1 MFVQLHSQV
10 KTRAR
15 VGHSCSCPA
24 QIAAMKPTLEDL
36 NAAAALDYS
45 MMTDMCQAFTA
56 GMMDVLEQPLPE
68 DLGTLAEAS
77 AYAHDTTVYLEDPG
91 EEPSPTEAPTSPE
104 VVEVA
109 HPGEEPSPTEAPTEA
124 PTDAQTDPYMD
135 IPQRL
140 ERCRRIAVESAAKV
154 ARTDGPPTARK
165 TAPPMPPHR
174 ITVELR
180 ELMTHPPTE
189 LMSHP
194 PTEKVARTDG
204 PPTDPRLRQMIHPYI
219 GKGKDK
225 GVGDMG
231 KNTGKGGDDKGRD
244 KGPFFDDTG
253 IGKGKDK
260 GFDDKGKD
268 KGVSDRTKVKG
279 GDDKG
284 KDKGFDD
291 KGKDKG
297 FDDKGQDKGKD
308 KGKGK
313 DDGKDNMPFD
323 KSQLKRKDRKGKWG
337 GWETIKRFLEKHP
350 TSKKPLE
357 YFLEDYKSS
366 YGPNGRLPE
375 RGYPELSDA
384 DIRTR
389 AIEYYRY
396 KIW

>member
-24 QIAAMKPTLEDL
+24 QIAAMEPTLEDL

-68 DLGTLAEAS
+68 DLETLAEAS

-91 EEPSPTEAPTSPE
+91 EEPSPTEAPT
-104 VVEVA
+104 
-109 HPGEEPSPTEAPTEA
+109 EA
-124 PTDAQTDPYMD
+124 PTDAQTDPCMDDPKLRIAEAPTESATEATTRDAQTDPYMD
-135 IPQRL
+135 VPQRL

-180 ELMTHPPTE
+180 ELMAHPPTE

-194 PTEKVARTDG
+194 PTAKVARTDG
-204 PPTDPRLRQMIHPYI
+204 PPTDPQLRQMIHPYI

-231 KNTGKGGDDKGRD
+231 KNTGKGGDDKGKD

-268 KGVSDRTKVKG
+268 KGVSDKTKVKG
-279 GDDKG
+279 GDD
-284 KDKGFDD
+284 
-291 KGKDKG
+291 
-297 FDDKGQDKGKD
+297 GQG
-308 KGKGK
+308 
-313 DDGKDNMPFD
+313 
-323 KSQLKRKDRKGKWG
+323 Q
-337 GWETIKRFLEKHP
+337 
-350 TSKKPLE
+350 
-357 YFLEDYKSS
+357 
-366 YGPNGRLPE
+366 RL
-375 RGYPELSDA
+375 
-384 DIRTR
+384 
-389 AIEYYRY
+389 
-396 KIW
+396 